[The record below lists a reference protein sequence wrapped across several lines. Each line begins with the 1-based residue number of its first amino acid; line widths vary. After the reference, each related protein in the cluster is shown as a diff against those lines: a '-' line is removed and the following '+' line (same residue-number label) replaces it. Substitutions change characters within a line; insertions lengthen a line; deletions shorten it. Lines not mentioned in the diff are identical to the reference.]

1 MNPTEHALPIP
12 KLERDLD
19 TLRHSIAHHLNF
31 TVVKDQIAV
40 QKRDWLNVFAHTVRD
55 YLVERWM
62 DTTRRYYQQDAR
74 RVYYLSMEFLL
85 GRALVNNMLNLGL
98 YEDCKTLL
106 NELGLEFNEIG
117 MMESDPALGNGG
129 LGRLAACFL
138 DSLSTLDLPG
148 YGYGLRYEYGM
159 FYQRIKDGQQ
169 FEQPD
174 NWLRYENP
182 WEIPRPEV
190 LYPVHFGGRLV
201 EYHDEQGQLR
211 HDWADTDDIMA
222 MAYDMPIAGYGG
234 KTVNTLRLWAAKSS
248 RSFNLQCFNQG
259 EYLRAVENKTHS
271 ENLVKVL
278 YPDDTTEQGKE
289 LRLRQEYFFVSATIK
304 DVIRRYLGSHS
315 DIHGLPEGIAIQL
328 NDTHPALTIPELMRQ
343 FLDRFKLDWN
353 TAWDMTTRI
362 CSYTNHTLLP
372 EALETWPVPLFER
385 LLPRHLRI
393 IYDINWHFLQQVKH
407 QCPGDTAL
415 MQRVSLIDE
424 GQGKRIRM
432 GHLAVVG
439 SHKIN
444 GVAALHT
451 QLMKSTIFADFERLL
466 PGRIVNKT
474 NGITPRRWLNEA
486 NPALTQLIHQH
497 IKSDWLRHLDTL
509 EELTTLAHDSS
520 FQADFAAIKHQNKV
534 KLAEYI
540 QQRVGIIVN
549 PDSLFDVHIKRIHE
563 YKRQLLNVL
572 HLITR
577 YNRIRENPDGDF
589 VPRVA
594 IFAGKA
600 APGYIAAK
608 RIIKLIN
615 DVADVINHDPLM
627 QDRLKVVFLPN
638 YDVSS
643 AQVIIPAADLSE
655 QISTAGT
662 EASGTGNMKLALNG
676 ALTIGTLDGANVE
689 MQEEV
694 GADNIFIFGLTSE
707 GVMELQQRGYN
718 PWQHYQDNAELHQ
731 VLDMIRNGYFNPE
744 HPDRFQP
751 IFDHLT
757 SAGDPFFL
765 LADYADYITSQDQV
779 DALYLQ
785 PSEWTRRAILNVA
798 KMGKFSSD
806 RTIREYA
813 KDIWNVQ
820 SSLSS
825 DAKTL

>member
-1 MNPTEHALPIP
+1 MSIKTKLPVP
-12 KLERDLD
+12 KLKQDLP
-19 TLRHSIAHHLNF
+19 TLRRSLAHHLNF
-31 TVVKDQIAV
+31 SVAKDQSTV

-62 DTTRRYYQQDAR
+62 ETTRRYYEQDAR

-98 YEDCKTLL
+98 YEQCQTLL
-106 NELGLEFNEIG
+106 DELGLDINE
-117 MMESDPALGNGG
+117 MSAVENDPALGNGG

-148 YGYGLRYEYGM
+148 YGYGIRYEYGM
-159 FYQRIKDGQQ
+159 FYQRIKHGEQ

-190 LYPVHFGGRLV
+190 LYPVHFSGRLI
-201 EYHDEQGQLR
+201 EFSDAQGQPQYE
-211 HDWADTDDIMA
+211 WTDTDDIMA

-234 KTVNTLRLWAAKSS
+234 NTVNTLRLWAAKSS

-289 LRLRQEYFFVSATIK
+289 LRLRQEYFFVSATIQ
-304 DVIRRYLGSHS
+304 DVIRRYLSNHS
-315 DIHGLPEGIAIQL
+315 NIKALPEKIAIQL
-328 NDTHPALTIPELMRQ
+328 NDTHPALAIPELMRL
-343 FLDRFKLDWN
+343 FLDSFNLDWE
-353 TAWDMTTRI
+353 TAWGMTTRI

-372 EALETWPVPLFER
+372 EALETWSVPLFER

-407 QCPGDTAL
+407 QFPGDMAL
-415 MQRVSLIDE
+415 IQRVSLIDE
-424 GQGKRIRM
+424 SDGRRVRM
-432 GHLAVVG
+432 GHLAMVG
-439 SHKIN
+439 SHKVN

-486 NPALTQLIHQH
+486 NPALSGLIDQH
-497 IKSDWLRHLDTL
+497 IAGDWRRHLDKL
-509 EELTTLAHDSS
+509 QALAKLADDKE
-520 FQADFAAIKHQNKV
+520 FQADFFAVKQMNKV
-534 KLAEYI
+534 RLADYI
-540 QQRVGIIVN
+540 KKRIGVTVN
-549 PDSLFDVHIKRIHE
+549 PEALFDVHIKRIHE

-572 HLITR
+572 HVITR

-589 VPRVA
+589 VPRVV

-600 APGYIAAK
+600 APGYVAAK
-608 RIIKLIN
+608 LIIKLIN
-615 DVADVINHDPLM
+615 DVADVVNHDALIK
-627 QDRLKVVFLPN
+627 DRLKLVFLPN
-638 YDVSS
+638 YEVSS
-643 AQVIIPAADLSE
+643 AQQIIPAAELSE

-689 MQEEV
+689 IREEV
-694 GADNIFIFGLTSE
+694 GAENIFIFGLSSE
-707 GVMELQQRGYN
+707 EVLDLKQRGYN
-718 PWQHYQDNAELHQ
+718 PWQYYQENAELRQ
-731 VLDMIRNGYFNPE
+731 ALDMMRNGYFNPE
-744 HPDRFQP
+744 QPDRFQTV
-751 IFDHLT
+751 FDNLT
-757 SAGDPFFL
+757 SRDHFLL
-765 LADYADYITSQDQV
+765 LADYAAYIACQEQV
-779 DALYLQ
+779 DDVYRQQTDWL
-785 PSEWTRRAILNVA
+785 RRAILNVA
-798 KMGKFSSD
+798 NMGKFSSD

-813 KDIWNVQ
+813 EEIWEIQ
-820 SSLSS
+820 PC
-825 DAKTL
+825 TE

>member
-1 MNPTEHALPIP
+1 MNTTTKKLPVP
-12 KLERDLD
+12 ELKQDLSS
-19 TLRHSIAHHLNF
+19 LRQSLAHHLNF
-31 TVVKDQIAV
+31 TVVKDQSTV

-55 YLVERWM
+55 YLVERWI
-62 DTTRRYYQQDAR
+62 DTTRRYYEQDVR

-98 YEDCKTLL
+98 YEQCQTLL
-106 NELGLEFNEIG
+106 NELGLQLDEVGI
-117 MMESDPALGNGG
+117 MENDPALGNGG

-138 DSLSTLDLPG
+138 DSMSTLDLPG
-148 YGYGLRYEYGM
+148 YGYGIRYEYGM
-159 FYQRIKDGQQ
+159 FYQRIKNGEQ

-190 LYPVHFGGRLV
+190 LYPVHFGGRLI
-201 EYHDEQGQLR
+201 EFQDSQGQL
-211 HDWADTDDIMA
+211 HYEWTDTDDIMA

-289 LRLRQEYFFVSATIK
+289 LRLRQEYFFVSATIQ
-304 DVIRRYLGSHS
+304 DVIRRYLSNH
-315 DIHGLPEGIAIQL
+315 INIKALPAKMALQL
-328 NDTHPALTIPELMRQ
+328 NDTHPALAIPELMRL
-343 FLDRFKLDWN
+343 FLDQFSLDWD
-353 TAWDMTTRI
+353 TAWGMTTRI

-372 EALETWPVPLFER
+372 EALETWSVPLFER

-393 IYDINWHFLQQVKH
+393 IYDINWHFLQQVKR
-407 QCPGDTAL
+407 QFPGDMAL
-415 MQRVSLIDE
+415 IQRVSLIDE
-424 GQGKRIRM
+424 NYGKRIRM
-432 GHLAVVG
+432 GHLATIG
-439 SHKIN
+439 SHKVN

-451 QLMKSTIFADFERLL
+451 ELMKNTIFADFERLF

-486 NPALTQLIHQH
+486 NPALADLINQH
-497 IKSDWLRHLDTL
+497 IEGDWLHHLDKL
-509 EELTTLAHDSS
+509 QELFKLADDKE
-520 FQADFAAIKHQNKV
+520 FQADFFAVKQMNKV
-534 KLAEYI
+534 RLAQYI
-540 QQRVGIIVN
+540 KQRVGVAVN
-549 PDSLFDVHIKRIHE
+549 PEALFDVQIKRIHE
-563 YKRQLLNVL
+563 YKRQLLNIL
-572 HLITR
+572 HIITR

-589 VPRVA
+589 VPRVV
-594 IFAGKA
+594 IFSGKA
-600 APGYIAAK
+600 APGYVAAK

-615 DVADVINHDPLM
+615 DVADVINNDVLIK
-627 QDRLKVVFLPN
+627 DRLKVVFLPN

-643 AQVIIPAADLSE
+643 AQQIIPAAELSE

-689 MQEEV
+689 IREEV
-694 GADNIFIFGLTSE
+694 GKDNIFIFGLTSE
-707 GVMELQQRGYN
+707 EVLDLKKYGYN

-731 VLDMIRNGYFNPE
+731 TLDMIRNGYFNPE
-744 HPDRFQP
+744 QPNRFEA
-751 IFDHLT
+751 IFGHLT
-757 SAGDPFFL
+757 SDGDPFFL
-765 LADYADYITSQDQV
+765 LADYASYIACQERV
-779 DALYLQ
+779 DALYQKQSVWLR
-785 PSEWTRRAILNVA
+785 SAILNVA
-798 KMGKFSSD
+798 QMGKFSSD

-813 KDIWNVQ
+813 EEIWKIQ
-820 SSLSS
+820 PSL
-825 DAKTL
+825 